1 MLKLGKTATPPTA
14 ETVIVPESVPPAG
27 LVPIVTVTLPAKLGT
42 RLPCES
48 QADTS
53 TCGAIVTPA
62 VAELGCT
69 VNARRA
75 ALPTVIANGALV
87 APLRPVADANIV

>member
-1 MLKLGKTATPPTA
+1 MLKLGKAATPPTA
-14 ETVIVPESVPPAG
+14 ETVTLPERVPPAG
-27 LVPIVTVTLPAKLGT
+27 LLPIATVTLPTKFGT
-42 RLPCES
+42 RLPWAS

-69 VNARRA
+69 VNASWVA
-75 ALPTVIANGALV
+75 APGVTLKEALV
-87 APLRPVADANIV
+87 APVTPSADANIV